1 MFAKKILI
9 FTVLAFTVFA
19 CTKDEDL
26 FKAKFELGG
35 EWKTN
40 VYNDNQLFVSDSSV
54 DVYVFYPD
62 TKRCSMTLYR
72 DGKKVSESNYSYK
85 INAKYIKLNVAAW
98 NRAIEYLIID
108 NETILIKHY
117 NGDWLTLH
125 KE

>member
-1 MFAKKILI
+1 MNKIVLVI
-9 FTVLAFTVFA
+9 VLAFTVFA

-26 FKAKFELGG
+26 FKEKFELGG

-98 NRAIEYLIID
+98 SRSIEYLIID